1 MTISIIKHKASII
14 KMTCVLSY
22 PHLTLKTVGKN
33 GENFKFKNDL

>member
-14 KMTCVLSY
+14 KIICVLSY

-33 GENFKFKNDL
+33 GDNFMFKNDL